1 MTLPVFRPL
10 MISATFV
17 LCSVFAGNCRAE
29 TDLPCFIMDH
39 KIRVIMQDDEI
50 CFSKRPLPAC
60 PALCHPSKSEK
71 KKEKFYCIGSD
82 KPLPDKEPSMFLD
95 VTVPVSCEATLPVFA
110 VPDTTP

>member
-29 TDLPCFIMDH
+29 IDLPCLMSHKLKVEKQEDH
-39 KIRVIMQDDEI
+39 V
-50 CFSKRPLPAC
+50 CVSKQPLPAC
-60 PALCHPSKSEK
+60 PALCHPSKSVK
-71 KKEKFYCIGSD
+71 KTEAFYCIDSD
-82 KPLPDKEPSMFLD
+82 KLLPDKKANAVLD

>member
-29 TDLPCFIMDH
+29 IDLPCAMIYKVKAEGGEDRM
-39 KIRVIMQDDEI
+39 
-50 CFSKRPLPAC
+50 CFSWRPLPAC
-60 PALCHPSKSEK
+60 PALCHPSKSVK
-71 KKEKFYCIGSD
+71 KSEKFYCISSD
-82 KPLPDKEPSMFLD
+82 KPLPDDETSTFLA

>member
-10 MISATFV
+10 IISATFV

-29 TDLPCFIMDH
+29 TDLPCPMIY
-39 KIRVIMQDDEI
+39 KIKAEERGDRV
-50 CFSKRPLPAC
+50 CFSSRRLPDC
-60 PALCHPSKSEK
+60 PALCHPSESVK
-71 KKEKFYCIGSD
+71 KMEKFYCIGSD
-82 KPLPDKEPSMFLD
+82 KPLPDNEPNAVLD

>member
-29 TDLPCFIMDH
+29 TDLPCAMIY
-39 KIRVIMQDDEI
+39 KIKAEEREDRM
-50 CFSKRPLPAC
+50 CFSWRPLPDC
-60 PALCHPSKSEK
+60 PALCHPSKSVK
-71 KKEKFYCIGSD
+71 KSERFRCVRSD
-82 KPLPDKEPSMFLD
+82 NPLPDNEISTFWD

>member
-29 TDLPCFIMDH
+29 TDLPCAILY
-39 KIRVIMQDDEI
+39 KIKVEEIDDRI
-50 CFSKRPLPAC
+50 CFSRRSLPDC
-60 PALCHPSKSEK
+60 PALCHPSKSVEK
-71 KKEKFYCIGSD
+71 KIGFHCVRSD
-82 KPLPDKEPSMFLD
+82 NPLSDTGADIILN

>member
-29 TDLPCFIMDH
+29 IDLPCPMFYKNKVEEIGG
-39 KIRVIMQDDEI
+39 RV
-50 CFSKRPLPAC
+50 CFSRRPLPDC
-60 PALCHPSKSEK
+60 PALCHPSESVEK
-71 KKEKFYCIGSD
+71 KTEFRCFRPDNPLSD
-82 KPLPDKEPSMFLD
+82 TGADIILK
-95 VTVPVSCEATLPVFA
+95 VTVPVSCETTLPVFA

>member
-29 TDLPCFIMDH
+29 TDLPCLMSY
-39 KIRVIMQDDEI
+39 KTRVIMQDDAT

-60 PALCHPSKSEK
+60 PALCHPSKSVK
-71 KKEKFYCIGSD
+71 KTEKFNCIGSD
-82 KPLPDKEPSMFLD
+82 KPLPDDETSTFLA